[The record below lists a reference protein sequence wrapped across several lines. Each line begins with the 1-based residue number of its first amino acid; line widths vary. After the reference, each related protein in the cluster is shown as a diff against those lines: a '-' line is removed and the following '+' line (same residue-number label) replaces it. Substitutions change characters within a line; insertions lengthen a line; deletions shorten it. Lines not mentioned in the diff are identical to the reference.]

1 VLAGR
6 FEGLEALLI
15 RADWVWE
22 RMLRDPAFETRWAL
36 YHDIGMEF
44 PSLASIR
51 RPRPFSG
58 SRPLYMYYVYPTRMR
73 AWPWHGAEPWP
84 HVDSYRLI
92 VQLSLPVLTCMP
104 LLVLEETDLD
114 PASAPSCAVP
124 GALRWLTSTSLAF
137 L

>member
-1 VLAGR
+1 MLAGR
-6 FEGLEALLI
+6 FEGLEALLV

-58 SRPLYMYYVYPTRMR
+58 SRPLYMCTRLACGHGPGMALNLGPMWTRIGSLCSYPCL
-73 AWPWHGAEPWP
+73 
-84 HVDSYRLI
+84 Y
-92 VQLSLPVLTCMP
+92 
-104 LLVLEETDLD
+104 
-114 PASAPSCAVP
+114 
-124 GALRWLTSTSLAF
+124 
-137 L
+137 